1 MKEFLESLFKGE
13 IMAFLEENE
22 GIRKDNYKRDLRT
35 QYRKINDQGV
45 SRYRDNEFQN
55 ALFDIY

>member
-1 MKEFLESLFKGE
+1 
-13 IMAFLEENE
+13 MAFLEENE
-22 GIRKDNYKRDLRT
+22 GIRKDNYKRDLGT